1 MALPVRVVV
10 PSRSLRAHVAAAI
23 ARDRSAAGVLIQTLH
38 GLAFEILERAGEAAP
53 RGLPFTE
60 ILSQRHAA
68 KEPSLRSGLGDL
80 VDGYGGAAATVRDL
94 LDAGLEPVHADA
106 ALEALSLDGAYVASR
121 AAVER
126 ARALVRVAART
137 EEEMERRDLGALGSL
152 LRRASD
158 LLETNPAD
166 IERVLP
172 ARAVLIHGFADA
184 TGVAAD
190 LLQSL
195 LRRRQAVLVLDR
207 PPAWQGEG
215 VESAFTERL
224 AARLSPV
231 AQMEEAPPPPLA
243 DVAPPRV
250 ERFQAAGA
258 GAETR
263 EVARRIRALL
273 DAGARPEGV
282 GIVARDWTSSR
293 LPLALHL
300 RRLGVPF
307 SAPGT
312 RGALGPA
319 GRGVRAFLE
328 LLRRGEDVPAD
339 RWLDAVDPTG
349 GISGIAAVDLRL
361 AFASLGAGRLRDVA
375 ALRPDLFLKA
385 ESDSFPLPVRHGLR
399 EAAREGEE
407 TDVDEGVKEVHAVRR
422 RVAGE
427 RIRAAVRLAGRVRE
441 RLAGWPEEAL
451 AADHLARLRA
461 LLVQELGWR
470 EGDGPIFA
478 AMEALAREVPE
489 RFTLDREELRRLLS
503 RELEEAGTA
512 DLGGKG
518 GGVQVLSAMEARG
531 RTFEHLFLIGLNRDV
546 FPRGVR
552 EDPLLPD
559 DLRRVLQRVLPDVPV
574 KLAGFDEE
582 RWLFA
587 HLLSA
592 SPAVTLSWQSVDED
606 GKALSPS
613 PLLRDFA
620 AGGDAVRVPPLWSR
634 EAAGQGPRTAGERAV
649 LAALHGPRSGLG
661 RVLPLALGEVGPLPC
676 PPPRSRVGEGATSH
690 PRNTAS
696 SGEGGGSL
704 SREAGDGRGGGFFS
718 SLSAARL
725 AILDELDPDL
735 RTPEGRAARARLGPY
750 YGFVGAMTD
759 HARDPRRRELW
770 VTQLEAMAS
779 CPWQVFLQKLL
790 RLEPTPDPLE
800 MAPGSDPL
808 LLGNLAHKVLER
820 IVREAGG
827 GKDKDEAVAVPW
839 PAERDLE
846 TWLLQEAAQLLAEE
860 GVFLPGLA
868 RALAEQVRPRLDAAR
883 DSDWAEGPLPVLRV
897 EDEGSLEIRDDE
909 GRVRSIRFRADRVDL
924 LESGAL
930 RRTDYKTGKPISM
943 AKREE
948 VRRRGF
954 LEKVRAGTHLQGVAY
969 GLASEQAVGRYLFLR
984 PDVEARVFEAG
995 PDDRDFAEA
1004 FQETV
1009 RAVLSVWDA
1018 GAFFPRVVDPAGRG
1032 EPGRCKV
1039 CEVAEACVRGDSG
1052 ARLRLFEWAEGMQS
1066 STNQGG
1072 EPAPGEGALLQVWR
1086 LAAKPGN
1093 GEAK

>member
-1 MALPVRVVV
+1 MAVQLSLFESESPAGPPSPPGRVLVARGALAAEAAVLDRLAELLDAARRDPSLLALPVRVVV
-10 PSRSLRAHVAAAI
+10 PSRSLRAHVAAAV
-23 ARDRSAAGVLIQTLH
+23 ARNRSAAGVLIQTLH

-53 RGLPFTE
+53 RGLPLTE

-68 KEPSLRSGLGDL
+68 KEPSLRAGLGDL
-80 VDGYGGAAATVRDL
+80 VDGYGGVAATARDL

-106 ALEALSLDGAYVASR
+106 ALEALSLDGPYVASR

-126 ARALVRVAART
+126 ARSLVRVAART
-137 EEEMERRDLGALGSL
+137 EEEMRRRELGALGSL

-158 LLETNPAD
+158 LLETDA
-166 IERVLP
+166 ERVLP

-195 LRRRQAVLVLDR
+195 LRRRQAVLILDR
-207 PPAWQGEG
+207 PPSWQGEG

-231 AQMEEAPPPPLA
+231 AQTEEAPPPPLA

-250 ERFQAAGA
+250 ERFQAPGA

-273 DAGARPEGV
+273 DSGARPEGI
-282 GIVARDWTSSR
+282 GIVARDLTSYR
-293 LPLALHL
+293 LPLARHL

-307 SAPGT
+307 SALGT

-319 GRGVRAFLE
+319 GRGVRAFLD

-339 RWLDAVDPTG
+339 RWLDAVA

-361 AFASLGAGRLRDVA
+361 AFASLGAGRLRDIA
-375 ALRPDLFLKA
+375 GLRPDLFLKG
-385 ESDSFPLPVRHGLR
+385 EPESFPLPIRHGLR
-399 EAAREGEE
+399 EATREGDEV
-407 TDVDEGVKEVHAVRR
+407 DPDEGVREVHAVRR

-427 RIRAAVRLAGRVRE
+427 SIRFAVKLAGRVRE
-441 RLAGWPEEAL
+441 RLAAWPEEAR
-451 AADHLARLRA
+451 AADHLSRLHA
-461 LLVQELGWR
+461 LLVQDLGWT
-470 EGDGPIFA
+470 EEGPIFE

-489 RFTLDREELRRLLS
+489 RFTLDRDELRRLLA

-592 SPAVTLSWQSVDED
+592 SPAVTLSWQGVDED

-613 PLLRDFA
+613 PLLRDL
-620 AGGDAVRVPPLWSR
+620 GDVLKVPALWSR
-634 EAAGQGPRTAGERAV
+634 EAVGQGPRTAGERAV

-661 RVLPLALGEVGPLPC
+661 RVLDVALG
-676 PPPRSRVGEGATSH
+676 R
-690 PRNTAS
+690 
-696 SGEGGGSL
+696 
-704 SREAGDGRGGGFFS
+704 D
-718 SLSAARL
+718 LSAARL
-725 AILDELDPDL
+725 AILNELDPDL

-750 YGFVGAMTD
+750 FGFVGTMTD
-759 HARDPRRRELW
+759 HAKDPRRRELW
-770 VTQLEAMAS
+770 VTHLEGLAS
-779 CPWQVFLQKLL
+779 CPWQLFLQKLL

-800 MAPGSDPL
+800 MAPGTDPL

-827 GKDKDEAVAVPW
+827 GEDGMVAVPW
-839 PAERDLE
+839 PAERDLQE
-846 TWLLQEAAQLLAEE
+846 WLFDEAVRLLQEE

-897 EDEGSLEIRDDE
+897 EDEGSLEVRDAE

-924 LESGAL
+924 LENGAL
-930 RRTDYKTGKPISM
+930 RRTDYKTGKPISR

-969 GLASEQAVGRYLFLR
+969 RLASEQAVGRYLFLR

-995 PDDRDFAEA
+995 PEDQDLAEA
-1004 FQETV
+1004 FQGTV
-1009 RAVLSVWDA
+1009 RAVLSAWDA
-1018 GAFFPRVVDPAGRG
+1018 GAFFPRVVDPAGRD

-1052 ARLRLFEWAEGMQS
+1052 SRLRLFEWAEVMW
-1066 STNQGG
+1066 NGG
-1072 EPAPGEGALLQVWR
+1072 EPTPEEAALLQVWR
-1086 LAAKPGN
+1086 LLAK
-1093 GEAK
+1093 EAP